1 MGGNAFVDTVKLSQA
16 DWDSVNTALS
26 EIALE
31 CALVGR
37 AQFKCVKDFHGDF
50 DFEVQYSNDEALQ
63 LLHERLCARFDVTD
77 VRGRLAVDTTANYLT
92 GDRHQIDVHRSEQL
106 DLRIM
111 VTAYHDMQTLI
122 NRMLD
127 RGVCKLTHNGIVS
140 SNDGGFVI
148 CKDVGRIATYLDLP
162 SDVFVTRRPYR
173 FEDVVNLF
181 IQNGKHDWHAIAK
194 SFSDKSLQKAI
205 IKAFV
210 HAATPLPPS
219 PSPAVFLNALQG
231 FDKEEEFATHVAE
244 LRRAQAM
251 KKAAKLKFNTL
262 DVYNAVGDIDMT
274 TASRLFRSFA
284 ARYPNFDQYRSET
297 PRQAILCDF
306 ASSRILPNDSDDE
319 ASGSRLL

>member
-1 MGGNAFVDTVKLSQA
+1 MGGNAFVGTATLSQA
-16 DWDSVNTALS
+16 DWDRVNRALS

-37 AQFKCVKDFHGDF
+37 AQFKCAKGCHGDF
-50 DFEVQYSNDEALQ
+50 DFEVQSSADEEALPRF
-63 LLHERLCARFDVTD
+63 HERLCARFGVTD
-77 VRGRLAVDTTANYLT
+77 VRGRLAVDQTANYLT
-92 GDRHQIDVHRSEQL
+92 GDKHQIDVHCSENI

-111 VTAYHDMQTLI
+111 ITAYHDMHMLI

-127 RGVCKLTHNGIVS
+127 RGVCKLTHNGIVA

-162 SDVFVTRRPYR
+162 SDVFATRRPYR
-173 FEDVVNLF
+173 LEDVARLF
-181 IQNGKHDWHAIAK
+181 VKNGKHDWHAIAK
-194 SFSDKSLQKAI
+194 SFSGKSLQKAI
-205 IKAFV
+205 IKTFV
-210 HAATPLPPS
+210 RAATPLPPS
-219 PSPAVFLNALQG
+219 PAVPLNALRD
-231 FDKEEEFATHVAE
+231 FDKEDEFATHVAE

-251 KKAAKLKFNTL
+251 KRAAKLKFNTL

-297 PRQAILCDF
+297 PRQAIFSDF
-306 ASSRILPNDSDDE
+306 ASSRTNDLSPTH
-319 ASGSRLL
+319 